1 MFPGPWPHRLF
12 NDRFEW
18 MRAAVPKKSYTV
30 LYRRYRPLVLEVA
43 LRRLDNPIDAEDA
56 TAEVFAIAWRRF
68 QADEVTLTLPWLYQ
82 VLRNVVG
89 DRYRKVDLEASL
101 ALELHTPWEAADDAA
116 RVMEVFDLHA
126 ALRAMPKASRELL
139 YWVYWQEPS
148 YEQVSHVLECTVP
161 AARSRVYRARR
172 ELAAILAAQDEGTW
186 ASEHLRE
193 ST

>member
-1 MFPGPWPHRLF
+1 
-12 NDRFEW
+12 

-43 LRRLDNPIDAEDA
+43 LRRLDNLIDAEDA

-68 QADEVTLTLPWLYQ
+68 QAGEVTLTLPWLYQ

-101 ALELHTPWEAADDAA
+101 ELELHTLRGAADDAA
-116 RVMEVFDLHA
+116 RVMEVVDLHA
-126 ALRAMPKASRELL
+126 ALKAMPKASRDLL

-148 YEQVSHVLECTVP
+148 YEQISHVLECTVP
-161 AARSRVYRARR
+161 AARSRVYRAKR

-186 ASEHLRE
+186 TSEPLRE

>member
-1 MFPGPWPHRLF
+1 MFPEPWPHRLS
-12 NDRFEW
+12 NDRFKW

-43 LRRLDNPIDAEDA
+43 LRRLDNLIDAEDA
-56 TAEVFAIAWRRF
+56 TAEVFAIAWKRF
-68 QADEVTLTLPWLYQ
+68 QAGEVTLSLPWLYQ

-89 DRYRKVDLEASL
+89 DRYRKVDLEASVE
-101 ALELHTPWEAADDAA
+101 LELHTLCEAADDAA

-126 ALRAMPKASRELL
+126 ALKAMPKASRELL

-148 YEQVSHVLECTVP
+148 YEQISQVLKCTVP
-161 AARSRVYRARR
+161 AARSRVYRAKR
-172 ELAAILAAQDEGTW
+172 ELAAILAAQDEGSW
-186 ASEHLRE
+186 ASEPLRE